1 MSYGVGVAF
10 TDIKSQDG
18 NKDNNR
24 TDEMFQMMMPVGY
37 ETHGFEMI
45 STPRLGYAYGHYTRD
60 GYKGKNYDGKVEK
73 RIFGVTNEVRY
84 PINIFGWKV
93 SPTAEFNAIGYHI
106 KGHEED
112 EEFALNINK
121 QNIWSVEGGVGF
133 SLAKEIEFGPPKKSL
148 PSNMGLSFKSRVY
161 SENRVRYP
169 LKRVDWDPKGERN
182 PQNRGKSKYVRI
194 SWDEASRLIEQY
206 KPLKLKWVAG
216 NHSPQEKIKEI
227 VKDVRYLAQKNKS
240 CEPWLKLTDRYMK
253 LIEDMPKGSR
263 YGLMCTVDPYKYT
276 YEDIF
281 PLKIMQYEDM
291 MVPVP
296 ANYRKMLTDMYGDF
310 LAFPPEEDRY
320 HIQFIYIDFGDGR
333 EYVIDPVKGS
343 LGEGKP
349 AYQYEQK

>member
-1 MSYGVGVAF
+1 MLNKKELIREVQLMNIKNLKKLDEVCKKY
-10 TDIKSQDG
+10 DI
-18 NKDNNR
+18 R
-24 TDEMFQMMMPVGY
+24 YWV
-37 ETHGFEMI
+37 
-45 STPRLGYAYGHYTRD
+45 AYGTLIGTVRHRGFIPWDDDIDVEMLREDYE
-60 GYKGKNYDGKVEK
+60 KLCKVPDEEWGEEFLFCSAYSDDERQDK
-73 RIFGVTNEVRY
+73 VFGRIFQNNTKIQSYKDVKNWRSRKTGNVWY
-84 PINIFGWKV
+84 SSIMLDIFIVDRIPDDDKV
-93 SPTAEFNAIGYHI
+93 WQKIY
-106 KGHEED
+106 
-112 EEFALNINK
+112 
-121 QNIWSVEGGVGF
+121 
-133 SLAKEIEFGPPKKSL
+133 
-148 PSNMGLSFKSRVY
+148 
-161 SENRVRYP
+161 
-169 LKRVDWDPKGERN
+169 
-182 PQNRGKSKYVRI
+182 
-194 SWDEASRLIEQY
+194 DEASRLIEQY